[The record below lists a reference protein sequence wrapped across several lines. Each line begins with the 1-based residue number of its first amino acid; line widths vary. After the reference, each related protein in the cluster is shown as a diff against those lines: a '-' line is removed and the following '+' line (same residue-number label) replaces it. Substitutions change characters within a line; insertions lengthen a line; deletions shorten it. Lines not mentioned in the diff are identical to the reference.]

1 MQPYQDPA
9 LIDEPARLAALKRL
23 AVLDTEPEEP
33 FENIVALVRSVLDV
47 PIAAVSLL
55 DEDRQW
61 FKARSG
67 VDVRETRRADSFCTH
82 TIQQHDPLIIPD
94 ATKDPRFAANPM
106 VLGDPEIRSYAGI
119 PLQTPDGYNVGSLC
133 AVDTRARDFSA
144 SEIAMLTKFARI
156 VVDEL
161 ELRRIAGR
169 DQLTGA
175 LTRRGFIE
183 RAKTELE
190 RFRRYNR
197 PASVTMMDIDHFK
210 AINDTHGHPIGDK
223 ILREFTERLRS
234 VARPNDF
241 LGRLG
246 GEEFAMLMPETDA
259 AEALVAAERFR
270 QRIAATVFTP
280 APGVEL
286 KVTASFGIAQVDSG
300 MADVDAWLSAADEPL
315 YAAKH
320 EGRNRCVVASTRAD
334 APA

>member
-1 MQPYQDPA
+1 MYQDPA

-33 FENIVALVRSVLDV
+33 FDNVVALVRTMLDV

-67 VDVRETRRADSFCTH
+67 LDVSETPREDSFCTH
-82 TIQQHDPLIIPD
+82 TIQDHDPLIIDD
-94 ATKDPRFAANPM
+94 ATKDPRFLANPL
-106 VLGDPEIRSYAGI
+106 VLGGPEIRSYAGI

-133 AVDTRARDFSA
+133 AIDTRARSFST
-144 SEIAMLTKFARI
+144 SEIATLAKFARI
-156 VVDEL
+156 VVNEL

-183 RAKTELE
+183 RAQSELD
-190 RFRRYNR
+190 RFRRYSR
-197 PASVTMMDIDHFK
+197 PASLVMVDIDHFK
-210 AINDTHGHPIGDK
+210 AINDTHGHPVGDAV
-223 ILREFTERLRS
+223 LREFSARLRAA
-234 VARPNDF
+234 VRPNDF

-246 GEEFAMLMPETDA
+246 GEEFAMLMPETNA
-259 AEALVAAERFR
+259 AEAMAAAERHR
-270 QRIAATVFTP
+270 EIISATVFTP
-280 APGVEL
+280 TPGLEL
-286 KVTASFGIAQVDSG
+286 RVTASFGIAQ
-300 MADVDAWLSAADEPL
+300 MEPRIADVESWIAAADVPL
-315 YAAKH
+315 YAAKRD
-320 EGRNRCVVASTRAD
+320 GRNRCVAAPVQAD